1 MKGENKMGNIAKG
14 LTVFETVLT
23 FINAIAKII
32 GFNEQ
37 TWLEI
42 IFPFVGFIVYMTIL
56 VEAKKYLKE
65 KEEVEEY
72 FEYY

>member
-1 MKGENKMGNIAKG
+1 MGNIAKG
-14 LTVFETVLT
+14 LTIFETVLT
-23 FINAIAKII
+23 FVNTIAKII

-42 IFPFVGFIVYMTIL
+42 IFPFVGFIIYMAII

>member
-1 MKGENKMGNIAKG
+1 MKGENKMRNIAKG

-23 FINAIAKII
+23 FINTIAKII

-42 IFPFVGFIVYMTIL
+42 IFPFVGFIVCMTIL

>member
-14 LTVFETVLT
+14 LTIFETALT

-37 TWLEI
+37 AWFEI
-42 IFPFVGFIVYMTIL
+42 IFPFVGFMVCMTIL

-65 KEEVEEY
+65 EEEVEEY

>member
-14 LTVFETVLT
+14 LTVFETSLT

-37 TWLEI
+37 AWLEI
-42 IFPFVGFIVYMTIL
+42 IFPFVGFMVCITIL
-56 VEAKKYLKE
+56 VKAKKYLKE
-65 KEEVEEY
+65 EEEVEEY

>member
-1 MKGENKMGNIAKG
+1 MGNIAKG
-14 LTVFETVLT
+14 LTTFEIALT
-23 FINAIAKII
+23 FINTIAKII

-42 IFPFVGFIVYMTIL
+42 IFPFIGFIVCMTIL
-56 VEAKKYLKE
+56 VEAKRYLKE
-65 KEEVEEY
+65 EEEVEKY

>member
-1 MKGENKMGNIAKG
+1 MGNIAKG
-14 LTVFETVLT
+14 LTALETVFT

-37 TWLEI
+37 TWFEI
-42 IFPFVGFIVYMTIL
+42 IFPFVGFMVCMTIL

-65 KEEVEEY
+65 EKEVEEY

>member
-1 MKGENKMGNIAKG
+1 MGNFSKG
-14 LTVFETVLT
+14 LTVFETALT

-37 TWLEI
+37 NWFEI
-42 IFPFVGFIVYMTIL
+42 VFPFVGFIVCMAIL
-56 VEAKKYLKE
+56 TEAKKYLKE
-65 KEEVEEY
+65 KEEVKEY

>member
-1 MKGENKMGNIAKG
+1 MKGEIKMGNIAKG
-14 LTVFETVLT
+14 LTVFETALT
-23 FINAIAKII
+23 FINTIAKII
-32 GFNEQ
+32 GFNDQ
-37 TWLEI
+37 SWFEI
-42 IFPFVGFIVYMTIL
+42 ILPFVGFIVCMTIL

>member
-23 FINAIAKII
+23 FINTIAKII

-42 IFPFVGFIVYMTIL
+42 IFHFVGFIVCMAIL

-65 KEEVEEY
+65 KEEIEEY

>member
-23 FINAIAKII
+23 FINTVAKII

-37 TWLEI
+37 TWLGI
-42 IFPFVGFIVYMTIL
+42 IFPFVVFMVCMTII

-65 KEEVEEY
+65 EKEVEEY

>member
-1 MKGENKMGNIAKG
+1 MGNIARG
-14 LTVFETVLT
+14 LTVLEIMFT
-23 FINAIAKII
+23 FIDAIAKIV

-37 TWLEI
+37 AWLEI
-42 IFPFVGFIVYMTIL
+42 IFPFVGFMVCMTIL

>member
-14 LTVFETVLT
+14 LTVFETALT
-23 FINAIAKII
+23 FITAIAKII

-37 TWLEI
+37 AWLEI
-42 IFPFVGFIVYMTIL
+42 IFPFVGFMVCMTIL
-56 VEAKKYLKE
+56 VEAKKYVKE

>member
-1 MKGENKMGNIAKG
+1 MGNIAKG
-14 LTVFETVLT
+14 LTVFETILT

-37 TWLEI
+37 AWVEI
-42 IFPFVGFIVYMTIL
+42 IFPFAGFIVCMTIL
-56 VEAKKYLKE
+56 VEAKKYVKE

>member
-14 LTVFETVLT
+14 LTALETVFT

-37 TWLEI
+37 TWFEI
-42 IFPFVGFIVYMTIL
+42 IFPFIGFMVCMTIL
-56 VEAKKYLKE
+56 VEAKRYLKE
-65 KEEVEEY
+65 EEEVEEY

>member
-14 LTVFETVLT
+14 LTVLETMFT

-37 TWLEI
+37 TWFEI
-42 IFPFVGFIVYMTIL
+42 IFPFVGFMVCMTIL
-56 VEAKKYLKE
+56 VEAKRYLKE
-65 KEEVEEY
+65 EEEVEEY

>member
-1 MKGENKMGNIAKG
+1 MGNIAKG
-14 LTVFETVLT
+14 LTVFEIVLT

-42 IFPFVGFIVYMTIL
+42 IFHFVGFMVCMTIL

>member
-1 MKGENKMGNIAKG
+1 MGNIAKG
-14 LTVFETVLT
+14 LTVFEIVLT
-23 FINAIAKII
+23 FINAITKII

-42 IFPFVGFIVYMTIL
+42 IFPFVGFIVCMTIL
-56 VEAKKYLKE
+56 VKAKKYLKE

-72 FEYY
+72 FGYY

>member
-1 MKGENKMGNIAKG
+1 MGNIAKG

-23 FINAIAKII
+23 FINTVAKII

-37 TWLEI
+37 TWLGI
-42 IFPFVGFIVYMTIL
+42 IFPFVVFMVCMTII

-65 KEEVEEY
+65 EKEVEEY

>member
-1 MKGENKMGNIAKG
+1 MGNIAKG
-14 LTVFETVLT
+14 LIVFETELT

-42 IFPFVGFIVYMTIL
+42 IFPFVGFMVCMSIL
-56 VEAKKYLKE
+56 VETKKYVKE